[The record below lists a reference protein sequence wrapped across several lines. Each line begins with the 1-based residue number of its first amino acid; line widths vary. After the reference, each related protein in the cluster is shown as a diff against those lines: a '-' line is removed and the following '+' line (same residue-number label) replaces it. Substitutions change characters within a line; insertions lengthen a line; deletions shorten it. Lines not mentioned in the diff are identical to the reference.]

1 MAKVV
6 SVKAEVGHNERVDA
20 QVGHHVIVMD
30 QPEDSGGEDLG
41 PSPVEVFVASVAACT
56 VHYLRVACRRHDV
69 DASRLTVDA
78 VAIPSTDAPAR
89 LGTIQITC
97 HLPGHVPDELKKRLI
112 STAESCYLARTIL
125 RSPDIELQLQCGSP
139 TNG

>member
-56 VHYLRVACRRHDV
+56 VHYLRVACRRHNV
-69 DASRLTVDA
+69 DSSRLVVNA
-78 VAIPSTDAPAR
+78 VASPSTDGPSR
-89 LGTIQITC
+89 LGLIQIVC
-97 HLPGHVPDELKKRLI
+97 HLPEDVPEELKARLI

-125 RSPDIELQLQCGSP
+125 RSPDISLKLGCGTPAS
-139 TNG
+139 